1 MSIDL
6 SGKSLVNDELMAE
19 ILESNGSV
27 DLTDEQM
34 DSFFVD
40 TNEEVKDHNEDSNMG
55 DTV

>member
-6 SGKSLVNDELMAE
+6 SCKSLVNDELMAE

-40 TNEEVKDHNEDSNMG
+40 TNEEGKDHNEDSNMG

>member
-1 MSIDL
+1 
-6 SGKSLVNDELMAE
+6 MAE

-34 DSFFVD
+34 DLYFLD

>member
-6 SGKSLVNDELMAE
+6 SGKSLVNDELTAE

-27 DLTDEQM
+27 DLTDEQIT
-34 DSFFVD
+34 SFFVN